1 VSYRDDLFAWQA
13 RVETLERAL
22 AEKDRQLVALTSAG
36 AERDE
41 LAAVNQERER
51 VHERLLGESRDIR
64 AALEAERR
72 ERKRL
77 QGDRTTS
84 TLLSVGG
91 GLVAGF
97 GLGCVVALVGLLMI
111 VGSCISALG
120 S

>member
-1 VSYRDDLFAWQA
+1 VTYRDDLFACQA

-22 AEKDRQLVALTSAG
+22 AEKDREIGALTSAG

-41 LAAVNQERER
+41 LAAVNRERER

-97 GLGCVVALVGLLMI
+97 ALGCLVSIVGLLML
-111 VGSCISALG
+111 VGTCLSAIG